1 MEDNKGYVRINIDE
15 NGIGTI
21 EFYHPQSNSL
31 PGEILSKIAKTIT
44 EASLNEEIKVIV
56 LKSGG
61 NRTFCA
67 GASFDELIKIENIK
81 AGIEFFSGFANVIN
95 ACRKCTKIIIGRV
108 HGKAVGGGVGLASA
122 VDYCFA
128 TKHASI
134 KLSELALGIGPF
146 VVGPAVER
154 KVGLSAM
161 SALAIN
167 ADKWFDANWGL
178 QKGLYSEI
186 FQDSESM
193 DKAINQL
200 AFKLS
205 KSHQEATKKLKKVF
219 WKGTEDWDELLSK
232 RAKISGELILS
243 EFSKSAIKKS
253 KINKPVEIYQGTI
266 KSFFEE
272 FKKSSK
278 EKIFT

>member
-1 MEDNKGYVRINIDE
+1 MEDNKENVSIIIDK

-31 PGEILSKIAKTIT
+31 PGEILSKIAKTINQ
-44 EASLNEEIKVIV
+44 ASLNKEIKVIV
-56 LKSGG
+56 LKSAG
-61 NRTFCA
+61 NRAFCA
-67 GASFDELIKIENIK
+67 GASFEELTEIKNIK
-81 AGIEFFSGFANVIN
+81 SGINFFLGFANVIN

-108 HGKAVGGGVGLASA
+108 QGKAVGGGVGLASA

-128 TKHASI
+128 TRHASI

-154 KVGLSAM
+154 KIGLSSM

-186 FQDSESM
+186 FQDNESM
-193 DKAINQL
+193 DKAIDEL
-200 AFKLS
+200 SFKLS
-205 KSHQEATKKLKKVF
+205 QSHQEATKKLKKIF
-219 WKGTEDWDELLSK
+219 WKGTENWDELLSK

-243 EFSKSAIKKS
+243 EFSKNAIKK
-253 KINKPVEIYQGTI
+253 IQNK
-266 KSFFEE
+266 
-272 FKKSSK
+272 
-278 EKIFT
+278 

>member
-1 MEDNKGYVRINIDE
+1 MEDNKENVSINIDK

-31 PGEILSKIAKTIT
+31 PGEILSKIAKTINQ
-44 EASLNEEIKVIV
+44 ASLNKEIKVIV
-56 LKSGG
+56 LKSAG
-61 NRTFCA
+61 NRVFCA
-67 GASFDELIKIENIK
+67 GASFEELIEIKNIK
-81 AGIEFFSGFANVIN
+81 SGINFFSGFANLIN

-108 HGKAVGGGVGLASA
+108 HGKAVGGGVGIASA

-128 TKHASI
+128 TQHASM

-154 KVGLSAM
+154 KIGLSAM

-178 QKGLYSEI
+178 QKGLYSEV
-186 FQDSESM
+186 FQDNESM
-193 DKAINQL
+193 DKAINEL
-200 AFKLS
+200 AYKLS
-205 KSHQEATKKLKKVF
+205 KSHEEANKRLKKIF

-243 EFSKSAIKKS
+243 EFSKNAIKK
-253 KINKPVEIYQGTI
+253 IQNK
-266 KSFFEE
+266 
-272 FKKSSK
+272 
-278 EKIFT
+278 

>member
-1 MEDNKGYVRINIDE
+1 MTKKNGYVNLKTDKA
-15 NGIGTI
+15 GIGTI

-31 PGEILSKIAKTIT
+31 PGELLNKLATTIT
-44 EASLNEEIKVIV
+44 LASEKNEVRVIV
-56 LKSGG
+56 LKSAGD
-61 NRTFCA
+61 RTFCA
-67 GASFDELIKIENIK
+67 GASFQELIEIK
-81 AGIEFFSGFANVIN
+81 NLKEGIDFFSGFANVIN
-95 ACRKCTKIIIGRV
+95 ACRKCKKIIIGRV
-108 HGKAVGGGVGLASA
+108 QGKAVGGGVGIASS

-128 TKHASI
+128 TKHSSI

-154 KVGLSAM
+154 KIGLSAM
-161 SALAIN
+161 SGLAIN

-186 FQDSESM
+186 FQDNESM
-193 DKAINQL
+193 DKAIDEL

-205 KSHQEATKKLKKVF
+205 KSHQEATNKLKKVF

-243 EFSKSAIKKS
+243 EFSKNAIKK
-253 KINKPVEIYQGTI
+253 IQNK
-266 KSFFEE
+266 
-272 FKKSSK
+272 
-278 EKIFT
+278 

>member
-1 MEDNKGYVRINIDE
+1 MTKKNGYVNLKTDKA
-15 NGIGTI
+15 GVGTI

-31 PGEILSKIAKTIT
+31 PGELLNKLATTIT
-44 EASLNEEIKVIV
+44 LASEKNEVRVII
-56 LKSGG
+56 LKSAGD
-61 NRTFCA
+61 RTFCA
-67 GASFDELIKIENIK
+67 GASFQELIEIK
-81 AGIEFFSGFANVIN
+81 NLKQGIDFFSGFANVIN
-95 ACRKCTKIIIGRV
+95 ACRKCKKIIIGRV
-108 HGKAVGGGVGLASA
+108 QGKAVGGGVGIASS

-128 TKHASI
+128 TKHSSI

-154 KVGLSAM
+154 KIGLSAM
-161 SALAIN
+161 SGLAIN

-186 FQDSESM
+186 FQDNESM
-193 DKAINQL
+193 DKAIDEL

-205 KSHQEATKKLKKVF
+205 KSHQEATNKLKKVF

-243 EFSKSAIKKS
+243 EFSKNAIKK
-253 KINKPVEIYQGTI
+253 IQNK
-266 KSFFEE
+266 
-272 FKKSSK
+272 
-278 EKIFT
+278 

>member
-1 MEDNKGYVRINIDE
+1 MKNIKGSVKINIDE

-31 PGEILSKIAKTIT
+31 PGEVLSKIAKNIDL
-44 EASLNEEIKVIV
+44 ASHNKDIKIII
-56 LKSGG
+56 LKSAG

-67 GASFDELIKIENIK
+67 GASFDELIEIENIK
-81 AGIEFFSGFANVIN
+81 SGIEFFSGFANVIN
-95 ACRKCTKIIIGRV
+95 ACRKCTKLIIGRV
-108 HGKAVGGGVGLASA
+108 QGKAVGGGVGLASA

-134 KLSELALGIGPF
+134 KLSELDLGIGPF

-154 KVGLSAM
+154 KVGVSAV

-167 ADKWFDANWGL
+167 ADKWFDADWGL

-186 FQDSESM
+186 FQDNESM
-193 DKAINQL
+193 DKAIDEL
-200 AFKLS
+200 AYKLS
-205 KSHQEATKKLKKVF
+205 KSHPKATKRLKEIF

-243 EFSKSAIKKS
+243 EFSKNAIKK
-253 KINKPVEIYQGTI
+253 IQNK
-266 KSFFEE
+266 
-272 FKKSSK
+272 
-278 EKIFT
+278 

>member
-15 NGIGTI
+15 NGICTI

-31 PGEILSKIAKTIT
+31 PGEILSKIANTIT

-128 TKHASI
+128 TQHASI

-186 FQDSESM
+186 FQDSDSM

-200 AFKLS
+200 AYKLS

-219 WKGTEDWDELLSK
+219 WKGTENWDELLSK

-243 EFSKSAIKKS
+243 EFSKSAIKK
-253 KINKPVEIYQGTI
+253 IQNK
-266 KSFFEE
+266 
-272 FKKSSK
+272 
-278 EKIFT
+278 

>member
-1 MEDNKGYVRINIDE
+1 MEGSVNLNIKD
-15 NGIGTI
+15 GIGTI

-31 PGEILSKIAKTIT
+31 PAHILNNLAETIF
-44 EASLNEEIKVIV
+44 SCGLNNDVSVII
-56 LKSGG
+56 LKSKGD
-61 NRTFCA
+61 RAFCA
-67 GASFDELIKIENIK
+67 GASFEELKNISNK
-81 AGIEFFSGFANVIN
+81 EDGKDFFMGFAKVIN
-95 ACRKCTKIIIGRV
+95 ASRKCPKLIIGRV
-108 HGKAVGGGVGLASA
+108 QGKAVGGGVGIASA

-128 TKHASI
+128 TQHASI

-167 ADKWFDANWGL
+167 ADKWYDANWGL
-178 QKGLYSEI
+178 QNGLYSEI
-186 FQDSESM
+186 FQDNESM
-193 DKAINQL
+193 DKAIDEL

-243 EFSKSAIKKS
+243 EFSKSAIKK
-253 KINKPVEIYQGTI
+253 IQNK
-266 KSFFEE
+266 
-272 FKKSSK
+272 
-278 EKIFT
+278 

>member
-1 MEDNKGYVRINIDE
+1 MTKKNGYVNLKTDKA
-15 NGIGTI
+15 GIGTI

-31 PGEILSKIAKTIT
+31 PGELLNKLATTIT
-44 EASLNEEIKVIV
+44 LASEKNEVRVIV
-56 LKSGG
+56 LMSAGD
-61 NRTFCA
+61 RTFCA
-67 GASFDELIKIENIK
+67 GASFQELIEIK
-81 AGIEFFSGFANVIN
+81 NLKQGIDFFSGFANVIN
-95 ACRKCTKIIIGRV
+95 ACRKCKKIIIGRV
-108 HGKAVGGGVGLASA
+108 QGKAVGGGVGIASA
-122 VDYCFA
+122 VDDCFA
-128 TKHASI
+128 TQQASI

-186 FQDSESM
+186 FQDDESM
-193 DKAINQL
+193 DKAIDEL

-219 WKGTEDWDELLSK
+219 WKGTDNWDELLSK
-232 RAKISGELILS
+232 RAKISGELVLS
-243 EFSKSAIKKS
+243 EFSKNAIKK
-253 KINKPVEIYQGTI
+253 IQ
-266 KSFFEE
+266 
-272 FKKSSK
+272 KK
-278 EKIFT
+278 

>member
-1 MEDNKGYVRINIDE
+1 MTKKNGYVNLKTDKA
-15 NGIGTI
+15 GVGTI

-31 PGEILSKIAKTIT
+31 PGELLNKLATTIT
-44 EASLNEEIKVIV
+44 LASEKNEVRVII
-56 LKSGG
+56 LKSAGE
-61 NRTFCA
+61 RTFCA
-67 GASFDELIKIENIK
+67 GASFQELIEIK
-81 AGIEFFSGFANVIN
+81 NLKQGIDFFSGFANVIN
-95 ACRKCTKIIIGRV
+95 ACRKCKKIIIGRV
-108 HGKAVGGGVGLASA
+108 QGKAVGGGVGIASS

-128 TKHASI
+128 TKHSSI

-154 KVGLSAM
+154 KIGLSAM
-161 SALAIN
+161 SGLAIN

-186 FQDSESM
+186 FQDNESM
-193 DKAINQL
+193 DKAIDEL

-205 KSHQEATKKLKKVF
+205 KSHQEATNKLKKVF

-243 EFSKSAIKKS
+243 EFSKNAIKK
-253 KINKPVEIYQGTI
+253 IQNK
-266 KSFFEE
+266 
-272 FKKSSK
+272 
-278 EKIFT
+278 

>member
-1 MEDNKGYVRINIDE
+1 MEDNKENVSIIIDK

-31 PGEILSKIAKTIT
+31 PGEILSKIAKTINQ
-44 EASLNEEIKVIV
+44 ASLNKEIKVIV
-56 LKSGG
+56 LKSAG
-61 NRTFCA
+61 NRAFCA
-67 GASFDELIKIENIK
+67 GASFEELIEIKNIK
-81 AGIEFFSGFANVIN
+81 SGINFFLGFANVIN

-108 HGKAVGGGVGLASA
+108 QGKAVGGGVGLASS

-128 TKHASI
+128 TRHASI

-154 KVGLSAM
+154 KIGLSSM

-167 ADKWFDANWGL
+167 SDKWFDANWGL

-186 FQDSESM
+186 FQDNESM
-193 DKAINQL
+193 DKAIDEL
-200 AFKLS
+200 SFKLS
-205 KSHQEATKKLKKVF
+205 QSHQEATKKLKKIF
-219 WKGTEDWDELLSK
+219 WKGRENWDELLSK

-243 EFSKSAIKKS
+243 EFSKNAIKK
-253 KINKPVEIYQGTI
+253 IQNK
-266 KSFFEE
+266 
-272 FKKSSK
+272 
-278 EKIFT
+278 

>member
-1 MEDNKGYVRINIDE
+1 MTKKNGYVNLKTDKA
-15 NGIGTI
+15 GVGTI

-31 PGEILSKIAKTIT
+31 PGELLNKLSTTIT
-44 EASLNEEIKVIV
+44 LASEKNEVRVII
-56 LKSGG
+56 LKSAGE
-61 NRTFCA
+61 RTFCA
-67 GASFDELIKIENIK
+67 GASFQELIEIK
-81 AGIEFFSGFANVIN
+81 NLKQGIDFFSGFANVIN
-95 ACRKCTKIIIGRV
+95 ACRKCKKIIIGRV
-108 HGKAVGGGVGLASA
+108 QGKAVGGGVGIASS

-128 TKHASI
+128 TKHSSI

-154 KVGLSAM
+154 KIGLSAM
-161 SALAIN
+161 SGLAIN

-186 FQDSESM
+186 FQDNESM
-193 DKAINQL
+193 DKAIDEL

-205 KSHQEATKKLKKVF
+205 KSHQEATNKLKKVF

-243 EFSKSAIKKS
+243 EFSKNAIKK
-253 KINKPVEIYQGTI
+253 IQNK
-266 KSFFEE
+266 
-272 FKKSSK
+272 
-278 EKIFT
+278 

>member
-1 MEDNKGYVRINIDE
+1 MEEKKDNVSVNVDV

-31 PGEILSKIAKTIT
+31 PGEILSKIAKTINQ
-44 EASLNEEIKVIV
+44 ASLNKEIKVIV
-56 LKSGG
+56 LKSAG

-67 GASFDELIKIENIK
+67 GASFEELIKIKNIK
-81 AGIEFFSGFANVIN
+81 SGINFFSGFANVIN

-108 HGKAVGGGVGLASA
+108 QGKAVGGGVGIASA

-128 TKHASI
+128 TQHASI

-178 QKGLYSEI
+178 QKGLYSKI
-186 FQDSESM
+186 FQDNESM
-193 DKAINQL
+193 DKAIDEL

-219 WKGTEDWDELLSK
+219 WKGTDNWDELLSK
-232 RAKISGELILS
+232 RAKISGELVLS
-243 EFSKSAIKKS
+243 EFSKNAIKK
-253 KINKPVEIYQGTI
+253 IQ
-266 KSFFEE
+266 
-272 FKKSSK
+272 KK
-278 EKIFT
+278 

>member
-1 MEDNKGYVRINIDE
+1 MEDNKGYVRTNIDE

-44 EASLNEEIKVIV
+44 DASLNKQIKVIV

-81 AGIEFFSGFANVIN
+81 SGIEFFSGFANVIN

-128 TKHASI
+128 TQHASI

-193 DKAINQL
+193 DEAIDGL

-243 EFSKSAIKKS
+243 EFSKSAIKK
-253 KINKPVEIYQGTI
+253 IQNK
-266 KSFFEE
+266 
-272 FKKSSK
+272 
-278 EKIFT
+278 

>member
-1 MEDNKGYVRINIDE
+1 MEDNKENVSIIIDK

-31 PGEILSKIAKTIT
+31 PGEILSKIAKTINQ
-44 EASLNEEIKVIV
+44 ASLNKEIKVIV
-56 LKSGG
+56 LKSAG
-61 NRTFCA
+61 NRAFCA
-67 GASFDELIKIENIK
+67 GASFEELIEIKNIK
-81 AGIEFFSGFANVIN
+81 SGINFFLGFANVIN

-108 HGKAVGGGVGLASA
+108 QGKAVGGGVGLASA

-128 TKHASI
+128 TRHASI

-154 KVGLSAM
+154 KIGLSSM

-186 FQDSESM
+186 FQDNESM
-193 DKAINQL
+193 DKAIDEL
-200 AFKLS
+200 SFKLS
-205 KSHQEATKKLKKVF
+205 QSHQEATKKLKKIF
-219 WKGTEDWDELLSK
+219 WKGTENWDELLSK

-243 EFSKSAIKKS
+243 EFSKNAIKK
-253 KINKPVEIYQGTI
+253 IQNK
-266 KSFFEE
+266 
-272 FKKSSK
+272 
-278 EKIFT
+278 

>member
-1 MEDNKGYVRINIDE
+1 MEDNKENVSIIIDE

-31 PGEILSKIAKTIT
+31 PGEILSKIAKTINQ
-44 EASLNEEIKVIV
+44 ASLNKEIKVIV
-56 LKSGG
+56 LKSAG
-61 NRTFCA
+61 NRAFCA
-67 GASFDELIKIENIK
+67 GASFEELIEIKNIK
-81 AGIEFFSGFANVIN
+81 SGINFFLGFANVIN

-108 HGKAVGGGVGLASA
+108 QGKAVGGGVGLASA

-134 KLSELALGIGPF
+134 KLSELDLGIGPF

-154 KVGLSAM
+154 KIGLSSM

-186 FQDSESM
+186 FQDNESM
-193 DKAINQL
+193 DKAIDEL
-200 AFKLS
+200 SFKLS
-205 KSHQEATKKLKKVF
+205 QSHQEATKKLKKIF
-219 WKGTEDWDELLSK
+219 WKGTENWDELLSK

-243 EFSKSAIKKS
+243 EFSKNAIKK
-253 KINKPVEIYQGTI
+253 IQNK
-266 KSFFEE
+266 
-272 FKKSSK
+272 
-278 EKIFT
+278 

>member
-1 MEDNKGYVRINIDE
+1 MSEYVKITTI

-31 PGEILSKIAKTIT
+31 PGNILAKLATTIT
-44 EASLNEEIKVIV
+44 EAGNDKNIKVII
-56 LKSGG
+56 LKSAGE
-61 NRTFCA
+61 RAFCA
-67 GASFDELIKIENIK
+67 GASFDELIAIDNPEQGKK
-81 AGIEFFSGFANVIN
+81 FFLGFANVIN
-95 ACRKCTKIIIGRV
+95 AARKCPKFILGRV
-108 HGKAVGGGVGLASA
+108 QGKAVGGGVGLASA

-186 FQDSESM
+186 FQDNESM
-193 DKAINQL
+193 DKAIYEL

-205 KSHQEATKKLKKVF
+205 KSQADFLNSNEVLYSSVLEEKIVVIK
-219 WKGTEDWDELLSK
+219 EELLNEK
-232 RAKISGELILS
+232 EITN
-243 EFSKSAIKKS
+243 KK
-253 KINKPVEIYQGTI
+253 
-266 KSFFEE
+266 
-272 FKKSSK
+272 
-278 EKIFT
+278 